1 MKKVVIDA
9 GHGGSDGGA
18 VGNGIIEKDLN
29 LEISKYMSDR
39 LDELGLDNTLIRDSD
54 ITIEPNERVRKVV
67 EPYGSGDDVLVIS
80 NHINAGGGQGAEIIY
95 ALRDSDMF
103 SKRIA
108 NELEN
113 SGREVRK
120 YYQRRYPSDSSK
132 DYYFIHRNT
141 GNTEP
146 VIIEYGFLDNST
158 DAELLKKY
166 WKDYA
171 ETVVK
176 AIAGY
181 VGVPYSYTGPM
192 LNENYYIVQ
201 SGDSLWSISKKFG
214 ISVDKLKD
222 INNLN
227 SNLLSI
233 GQKLLVKDTSSSDDV
248 GVYYTV
254 KAGDT
259 LYGIANEYG
268 LSVDELKTINNLKNN
283 NLSVGQKL
291 LISGTGEVIGD
302 GADYDTYIVKSGD
315 NLYAIARKYGISV
328 DKLKDINNLSSNIL
342 SIGQK
347 LLVPKVGSKTYVVKA
362 GDNLYKIAG
371 ENNTTVTDI
380 INLNELP
387 TTNLSIGQVLYLP

>member
-9 GHGGSDGGA
+9 GHGGTDGGA
-18 VGNGIIEKDLN
+18 VGNGITEKELT
-29 LEISKYMSDR
+29 LEISKYIHER
-39 LDELGLDNTLIRDSD
+39 LDELGIENTLVRDSD
-54 ITIEPNERVRKVV
+54 VTLEPNERIVKILD
-67 EPYGSGDDVLVIS
+67 PYGSGSDVLVIS

-95 ALRDSDMF
+95 ALRNSDTF
-103 SKRIA
+103 SKKIA

-113 SGREVRK
+113 SGRDVRK

-141 GNTEP
+141 GNTEA
-146 VIIEYGFLDNST
+146 IIMEYGFLDNAT
-158 DAELLKKY
+158 DADLLKKY

-171 ETVVK
+171 EAVVK

-181 VGVPYSYTGPM
+181 LGVPYSFTGEM
-192 LNENYYIVQ
+192 INENYYIVK
-201 SGDSLWSISKKFG
+201 SGDSLWSISKKYG
-214 ISVDKLKD
+214 LTVDELKEL
-222 INNLN
+222 NNLSS
-227 SNLLSI
+227 SNLSI
-233 GQKLLVKDTSSSDDV
+233 GQKLLIKDTSGSTDL

-268 LSVDELKTINNLKNN
+268 LSVDELKSMNDLNNN
-283 NLSVGQKL
+283 NLSIGQKL
-291 LISGTGEVIGD
+291 LVSGTGEVVVG
-302 GADYDTYIVKSGD
+302 GDYDTYVVKSGD

-328 DKLKDINNLSSNIL
+328 DKLKDINNLSNNLL

-347 LLVPKVGSKTYVVKA
+347 LLVPKLSAKTYVVKS
-362 GDNLYKIAG
+362 GDNLYKIAQ
-371 ENNTTVTDI
+371 EYNTTVTDL
-380 INLNELP
+380 INLNELS

>member
-18 VGNGIIEKDLN
+18 VGNGIVEKDLN

-39 LDELGLDNTLIRDSD
+39 LDELGIENTLVRDSD
-54 ITIEPNERVRKVV
+54 ITIEPNDRVRKVV

-80 NHINAGGGQGAEIIY
+80 NHINAGGGQGSEIIY
-95 ALRDSDMF
+95 ALRDSDNF

-108 NELEN
+108 TELEN
-113 SGREVRK
+113 SGRDVRK

-146 VIIEYGFLDNST
+146 VIVEYGFLDNTT
-158 DAELLKKY
+158 DADLLKKY

-171 ETVVK
+171 EAVVK

-222 INNLN
+222 INNL
-227 SNLLSI
+227 SGNLLSI
-233 GQKLLVKDTSSSDDV
+233 GQKLLIKDTSSSEDV

-259 LYGIANEYG
+259 LYGIANEYN
-268 LSVDELKTINNLKNN
+268 LTVDELKSMNNLKNN

-291 LISGTGEVIGD
+291 LVSGTGENIVD
-302 GADYDTYIVKSGD
+302 GSDYDTYVVKNGD
-315 NLYAIARKYGISV
+315 NLYAIARRYGITV
-328 DKLKDINNLSSNIL
+328 DKLKDINNLSSNLL
-342 SIGQK
+342 SVGQK

-362 GDNLYKIAG
+362 GDSLYKIAG